1 MPWAMPSRGTPR
13 PAGVCKT
20 RMRNAIHPAGMS
32 KHEMQKGLL
41 QFRF

>member
-1 MPWAMPSRGTPR
+1 
-13 PAGVCKT
+13 
-20 RMRNAIHPAGMS
+20 MRNAIHPAGMS